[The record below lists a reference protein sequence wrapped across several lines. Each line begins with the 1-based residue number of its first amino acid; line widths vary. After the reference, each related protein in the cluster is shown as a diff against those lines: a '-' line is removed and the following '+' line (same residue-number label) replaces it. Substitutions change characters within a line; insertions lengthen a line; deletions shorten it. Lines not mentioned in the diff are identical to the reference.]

1 MRGRLQMWMILICV
15 TVTGLL
21 GGGYYVSVSALT
33 GIFLFGI
40 LFYRMYFQKKIK
52 AAWDL
57 NMAAIAVLVFAYLII
72 SLWAVDSGMALLG
85 FVKFLPLLLFYVLV
99 SGQPEEREKMISLL
113 PMLGAL
119 MTLFSFLMMQFPVY
133 EEWVSVAGRLA
144 GFFQYPNTYALFM
157 LVCLIIV
164 LWRMERKSLD
174 WLDVVYALAAV
185 FGIAMSG
192 SRTVFVLTAAALV
205 WILIERLRRRKTS
218 SYMKASETASAG
230 NVEKSGARK
239 YRTILVTAAGVLAVL
254 AATLAVLALTGNL
267 GVLER
272 FTQITL
278 SSSTFLGRLLYAKDA
293 IPLILSHPF
302 GLGYYGYYFIQQSV
316 QTGVYSVVN
325 VHNELLQ
332 MFLDVGVIP
341 AVLMCAAVLR
351 SVFTKR
357 TGGRNRLVLVMILLH
372 SLFDYD
378 LQFLAMGF
386 VLILF
391 LDMRNVKEYKVPV
404 LTGTVIGLAGAGSLG
419 LAALGGVSDL
429 QYTSGNPE
437 LALRIYSGNTLAEIQ
452 LLTEADTAEKMRER
466 ADSLI
471 AGNDC
476 ISVAYSARARAK
488 FSEGD
493 VRGFIEDKLE
503 AIRLAP
509 YQYDEYIDYLEILAY
524 CEGQYLEN
532 GNTEDARICAERAA
546 EIPEMMD
553 QLREKTSS
561 LAWRIADRPQVTL
574 SYENLQLIQEMEEMA
589 GEQND

>member
-174 WLDVVYALAAV
+174 WLDVVYALAGV

-205 WILIERLRRRKTS
+205 WILIDRLRRRKTS
-218 SYMKASETASAG
+218 FHMKASETASAG
-230 NVEKSGARK
+230 NAKKIGAGK
-239 YRTILVTAAGVLAVL
+239 YRTVLVTAAGVLAVL

>member
-1 MRGRLQMWMILICV
+1 MWMILICV